1 MNPNVLDTE
10 TTGLPAWN
18 DPSDAPHQPH
28 LVEVAAI
35 LFSDQGKELDRFS
48 AIIKPEGWAIS
59 PEVAALHGITHEM
72 AMDVGISEAEA
83 LEGFLAIHARADL
96 RVAHSANFDDRII
109 RIAISRYHG
118 KTFADHYK
126 AGPRYC
132 TAQNA
137 RSIVALPRN
146 KVPTLGEAYKHFFDQ
161 DLVEVHRAVPDAEAC
176 ARIYFTL
183 QGITLPAEAA
193 ATAVLEA

>member
-1 MNPNVLDTE
+1 MNPNILDTE

-35 LFSDQGKELDRFS
+35 LFDDQGKEQDRFS
-48 AIIKPEGWAIS
+48 AIIKPEGWVI
-59 PEVAALHGITHEM
+59 PPDVTALHGITHEM

-83 LEGFLAIHARADL
+83 LEGFLAIHARADI
-96 RVAHSANFDDRII
+96 RVAHGANFDDRII

-118 KTFADHYK
+118 KNCADHYK

-132 TAQNA
+132 TAQNS

-146 KVPTLGEAYKHFFDQ
+146 KVPTLTEAYKHFTGK
-161 DLVEVHRAVPDAEAC
+161 DLAEAHRAVPDAEAC
-176 ARIYFTL
+176 ARVYFAL

-193 ATAVLEA
+193 AVLEA